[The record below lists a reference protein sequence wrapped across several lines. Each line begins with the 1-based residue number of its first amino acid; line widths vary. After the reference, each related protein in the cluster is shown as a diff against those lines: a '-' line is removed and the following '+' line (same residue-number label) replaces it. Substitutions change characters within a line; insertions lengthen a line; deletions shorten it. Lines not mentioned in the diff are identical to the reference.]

1 MPIMRPMLSLIFIT
15 VTCLPAGLS
24 AKDVP
29 GNTPEKVQELVNSK
43 PPVETPA
50 GTSPA
55 EPANPGQ
62 NPTKTAAPSNPE
74 TPSEP
79 SKPADPLKNG
89 NPVEETPSG
98 TKPADPANP
107 GENPATPA
115 ETDDKA
121 KPDKTDKD
129 KKDKADKDPKER
141 KDNSGKGG
149 KGGPSLPS
157 GGAPPQGGGASLA
170 PAAGGIGGLVGGVLS
185 GGKNEEKKEEKKTKP
200 PKFPLK
206 ETAASS
212 ETIKAGEAVRSSTQ
226 AIPAEALYSSGK
238 GPRIAV
244 VNFEGENGAE
254 FSALL
259 SAALASDLKVYDP
272 KELVVKKIDSAA
284 INRVSARML
293 AADLDIEYLVAGKIN
308 RKTATLSIISV
319 FLRDGVTGDIKMT
332 DNHNIRS
339 AEDIKSAAENAAG
352 KIRERITP

>member
-1 MPIMRPMLSLIFIT
+1 MLSLIFIT

-74 TPSEP
+74 TPAEP

-185 GGKNEEKKEEKKTKP
+185 GGKKEEKKEEKKTKP
-200 PKFPLK
+200 PKLPLK

-212 ETIKAGEAVRSSTQ
+212 ETVKTGGLVQASTQ
-226 AIPAEALYSSGK
+226 AITAEQLYSDGK

-244 VNFEGENGAE
+244 INFEGENGAE
-254 FSALL
+254 FAVLL
-259 SAALASDLKVYDP
+259 SAALSSDLKVYDP
-272 KELVVKKIDSAA
+272 KKLAAKKIDSVAV
-284 INRVSARML
+284 NRVSARKI
-293 AADLDIEYLVAGKIN
+293 AADLDIEYLVAGKVSK
-308 RKTATLSIISV
+308 KTATLSIISI
-319 FLRDGVTGDIKMT
+319 FLRDGATGDVKMT

-339 AEDIKSAAENAAG
+339 AGDLKSAAENAAG
-352 KIRERITP
+352 KIKERVNH